1 LPVGA
6 TEPEVEDEM
15 AILIVYGSKMGGT
28 AGLADLLAEAL
39 RGHGFEV
46 TVAPA
51 EEIRDLGDPEAVVIG
66 GALYANRWHKQ
77 ARRFVRRH
85 RDALQQRPV
94 WLFSSGPLDDSATT
108 TELPPT
114 KGVEAAM
121 VATRAR
127 GHRTFGG
134 ALPSDA
140 KGFPASAMAK
150 EKAGDWRDPDAVA
163 AWAKDLAVALT

>member
-1 LPVGA
+1 
-6 TEPEVEDEM
+6 M

-28 AGLADLLAEAL
+28 AGLADLLAVAM

-51 EEIRDLGDPEAVVIG
+51 DEVRDLGDPEAVIIG
-66 GALYANRWHKQ
+66 GALYANRWHRD

-94 WLFSSGPLDDSATT
+94 WLFSSGPLDDSAATD
-108 TELPPT
+108 EIAPT
-114 KGVEAAM
+114 KGVAAAM
-121 VATRAR
+121 TASRAR

-134 ALPSDA
+134 ALPADA
-140 KGFPASAMAK
+140 TGFPASAMAK
-150 EKAGDWRDPDAVA
+150 EQAGDWRDPAAVTRWADELA
-163 AWAKDLAVALT
+163 AALRSGA

>member
-1 LPVGA
+1 
-6 TEPEVEDEM
+6 M

-28 AGLADLLAEAL
+28 AGLADLLADAL
-39 RGHGFEV
+39 RDHGFEV
-46 TVAPA
+46 GVMPA
-51 EEIRDLGDPEAVVIG
+51 DEVRDLGDPEAVIIG
-66 GALYANRWHKQ
+66 GALYANRWHKE

-85 RDALQQRPV
+85 REALQQRPI
-94 WLFSSGPLDDSATT
+94 WLFSSGPLDDSAST
-108 TELPPT
+108 TELPIT

-121 VATRAR
+121 VTTRAR

-163 AWAKDLAVALT
+163 RWADELAAALRAET